1 MSAKEGSGGSGGG
14 GGSGRS
20 NGGGSS
26 ISPGSNKR
34 RVDELVYM
42 VDTLTRE
49 MPRQVSK
56 KQKFSVRPFYIY
68 AEVEGAAQMLT

>member
-1 MSAKEGSGGSGGG
+1 MLISAKKGSSGSGGGG

-26 ISPGSNKR
+26 ISSGSNNR

-42 VDTLTRE
+42 VDKLTKE
-49 MPRQVSK
+49 MPQQASK
-56 KQKFSVRPFYIY
+56 SFQSDLLLSKQRRKELPRC
-68 AEVEGAAQMLT
+68 